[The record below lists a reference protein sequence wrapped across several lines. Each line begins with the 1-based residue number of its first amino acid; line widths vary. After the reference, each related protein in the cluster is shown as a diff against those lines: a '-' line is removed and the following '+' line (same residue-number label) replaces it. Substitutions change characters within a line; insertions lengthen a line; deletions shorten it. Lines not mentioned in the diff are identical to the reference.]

1 MPVSKTTPGRL
12 GARVV
17 APIRV
22 AFRHRNDVGTQDE
35 GTFAAQWLD
44 TKNVSTRPGSKPEVG
59 PRNRYP
65 PATDIV
71 RPSASPPAAGDVP
84 GSSSPCQRLA
94 HQAVPRAIHRYCS
107 SELRTDCLINI
118 ERIRWLGLGI
128 CLHDFRHDEYTRNWL
143 LDYVD
148 NRRFGLRSLH
158 NHHFGLRCLSL
169 GRRSPS
175 SRSRLLRSRSSRL
188 GACFLSFCF
197 GLERALR
204 GLLLWR
210 FRFLGGL
217 LKCLFRCLCLPCF
230 CPFGPFGHHTLA
242 LIGRPRGTRMS

>member
-1 MPVSKTTPGRL
+1 VPAS
-12 GARVV
+12 GAPSSTARHS
-17 APIRV
+17 PLLL
-22 AFRHRNDVGTQDE
+22 FR
-35 GTFAAQWLD
+35 
-44 TKNVSTRPGSKPEVG
+44 
-59 PRNRYP
+59 
-65 PATDIV
+65 
-71 RPSASPPAAGDVP
+71 
-84 GSSSPCQRLA
+84 
-94 HQAVPRAIHRYCS
+94 
-107 SELRTDCLINI
+107 LRTDCLINI

-158 NHHFGLRCLSL
+158 NHHFGLRCLLL

-175 SRSRLLRSRSSRL
+175 SRRRLLRSRSSRL

-204 GLLLWR
+204 GLPLWR

-217 LKCLFRCLCLPCF
+217 FKCLFRCLCVPYC

-242 LIGRPRGTRMS
+242 LIERPCRTRKSIVLTNTSIPEGGSGCDICCTTNGRGRDEDCSSPPAEIPASAANAPGSSLGSDVVR